1 MIRPRFRAVLVHAL
15 SLSLIFGIVWIHV
28 LILSPEQFEDI
39 KGRKFNDKVPKDLL
53 DQVVAAIDSGNSF
66 ECSEEALNQYMGSII
81 NVIESEEIKKFSKF
95 NGLFVRLLEGEFD
108 LVFVREVFGKTFTS
122 SVRFVMGSTDS
133 GIEIRVKS
141 GRYGMLQVP
150 SGFMNLMRSSIMGV
164 GNVLGVEKKILSRPL
179 LVKLKD
185 GWIQLDPR
193 SRLLTESQIN

>member
-1 MIRPRFRAVLVHAL
+1 MLRPRFRAAFVNTF
-15 SLSLIFGIVWIHV
+15 SLSLILGIVWIHI
-28 LILSPEQFEDI
+28 LIFSPERFEDI
-39 KGRKFNDKVPKDLL
+39 EGRLFNNKVPKDFL

-66 ECSEEALNQYMGSII
+66 ECSEEALNQYISSII
-81 NVIESEEIKKFSKF
+81 NVRESEGTEKFSKF

-108 LVFVREVFGKTFTS
+108 LVFVRDIFGKTFTS

-150 SGFMNLMRSSIMGV
+150 SGFMNLMRSGIMSV

-193 SRLLTESQIN
+193 SRVLPES

>member
-1 MIRPRFRAVLVHAL
+1 MFRPRFRAAFVHAF
-15 SLSLIFGIVWIHV
+15 SLSLIFGIVWIHI
-28 LILSPEQFEDI
+28 LILSPESVEDI
-39 KGRKFNDKVPKDLL
+39 EGREFNDKVPKDLL

-66 ECSEEALNQYMGSII
+66 EFSEEALNQYIGSII
-81 NVIESEEIKKFSKF
+81 NVRESEEIQKLSEFK
-95 NGLFVRLLEGEFD
+95 GLFVRLLEGGFD
-108 LVFVREVFGKTFTS
+108 LVFVRNVFGKTFTS

-150 SGFMNLMRSSIMGV
+150 SGFMNLMRSGIMGV

-185 GWIQLDPR
+185 GWIRLDPR
-193 SRLLTESQIN
+193 SRVLQEN

>member
-1 MIRPRFRAVLVHAL
+1 MFRPRFRAVFVHAF
-15 SLSLIFGIVWIHV
+15 SLSLIFGIVWIHI
-28 LILSPEQFEDI
+28 LILSPESVEDI
-39 KGRKFNDKVPKDLL
+39 EGREFNDKVPKDLL

-66 ECSEEALNQYMGSII
+66 EFSEEALNQYIGSII
-81 NVIESEEIKKFSKF
+81 NVRESEEIQKLSEFK
-95 NGLFVRLLEGEFD
+95 GLFVRLLEDGFD
-108 LVFVREVFGKTFTS
+108 LVFVRNIFGKTFTS

-150 SGFMNLMRSSIMGV
+150 SGFMNLMRSGIMGV

-185 GWIQLDPR
+185 GWIRLDPR
-193 SRLLTESQIN
+193 SRVLQEN